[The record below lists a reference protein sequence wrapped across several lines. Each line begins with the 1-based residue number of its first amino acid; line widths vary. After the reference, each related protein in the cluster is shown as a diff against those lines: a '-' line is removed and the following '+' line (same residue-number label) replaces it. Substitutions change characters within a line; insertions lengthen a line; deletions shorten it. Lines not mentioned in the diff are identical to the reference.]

1 MKLNEKEKYA
11 LDYYR
16 SLDTKKVSL
25 DIELEN
31 DILHSIRE
39 IAKENDIS
47 VSEYCEM
54 ALGMVITSIRKQ
66 EEIDKNEF
74 ENIIDIFDMY
84 NIEELLET
92 EKKYLIINPNGKH
105 LVMIPKK
112 EADELQIVA
121 EHMKDISVK

>member
-1 MKLNEKEKYA
+1 MELNKKQKYA

-16 SLDTKKVSL
+16 SIEKKSKMDIKLDPDL
-25 DIELEN
+25 L
-31 DILHSIRE
+31 LSIKE
-39 IAKENDIS
+39 IADENNIT
-47 VSEYCEM
+47 VSEYCEL

-66 EEIDKNEF
+66 EEVDKNEF

-92 EKKYLIINPNGKH
+92 EKKYLIVNPNGKH